1 MAPCKCEHVTDG
13 SIHSHTMDK
22 AVGAV
27 SLLAVAPAVVAQA
40 TTTQNQLPQI
50 LQHVDRLYEENQM
63 QEALAYLEPLAHWEE
78 GEVLWRLAR
87 LCYKVGKYYASSQ
100 DEARRLAERGLVY
113 AERSVSASSKNFAC
127 HKWMGIVLSWASDF
141 EGYRRKI
148 ERSFDIRGHFLVGRE
163 GEGHS
168 YMHCC
173 LYSESVYLHRK
184 PLS

>member
-1 MAPCKCEHVTDG
+1 MAPFKYEHVTDG

-22 AVGAV
+22 AVGPV
-27 SLLAVAPAVVAQA
+27 
-40 TTTQNQLPQI
+40 NQLPQI

-63 QEALAYLEPLAHWEE
+63 QEALAYLESLAHWEE

-100 DEARRLAERGLVY
+100 EEARKLAEQGLVY
-113 AERSVSASSKNFAC
+113 AERSVAASSKNFAC

-148 ERSFDIRGHFLVGRE
+148 ERSFDIRDHFLVGRK
-163 GEGHS
+163 GGRHG
-168 YMHCC
+168 YIHCC
-173 LYSESVYLHRK
+173 LYSEFVHRK